1 LPKAKFYKKINIQ
14 GFARVFT
21 FDGVQSKYGLRFM
34 HGGRMQDAQLM
45 LRVREGDEAAF
56 REIVEGYKQQILD
69 LCFRYIGNQADAEE
83 VALDVFFHLYKARE
97 TYKPEAKL
105 STFLYRIAVN
115 LSLNRIRDRK
125 RKRLL
130 SLDFL
135 GRDRPIDP
143 ESPETERPDAILE
156 TRERE
161 AMIRKAIDLLPEKQK
176 TALLLRRYEEMSYEE
191 IAAVMK
197 TSVSAVEAL
206 LFRARE
212 TLKKKLKPLLG

>member
-1 LPKAKFYKKINIQ
+1 MQ
-14 GFARVFT
+14 
-21 FDGVQSKYGLRFM
+21 
-34 HGGRMQDAQLM
+34 GGRMQDAQLM
-45 LRVREGDEAAF
+45 LRVREGDEEAF
-56 REIVEGYKQQILD
+56 REIVEGYKKPIFD

-83 VALDVFFHLYKARE
+83 VALDVFLHLYKARE

-130 SLDFL
+130 SLEFL
-135 GRDRPIDP
+135 RRNRPIDP
-143 ESPETERPDAILE
+143 ESPEADRPDAVLE
-156 TRERE
+156 GRERE

-176 TALLLRRYEEMSYEE
+176 AALLLRRYEELSYEE

-212 TLKKKLKPLLG
+212 TLKKKLRPLLE